1 MGGKTRKL
9 NTNSWSHASA
19 DRARNEKRELLCYNR
34 GMSIIKSIRKPFPVL
49 FLCVAVL
56 YFATGVIF
64 PGSGFVSKVY
74 SQIQPSSASTT
85 VIPPLIQGVV
95 HNAVNTIKQVSKFGA
110 SFDLSENLSDIK
122 DKASTGQEIADF
134 IRQATNKITSV
145 IELIN
150 NWFDEKIGLN
160 FFAIIKVIGNVF
172 IWVLEKLIQL
182 VRLGLEALP

>member
-1 MGGKTRKL
+1 MSLSKL
-9 NTNSWSHASA
+9 SC
-19 DRARNEKRELLCYNR
+19 L
-34 GMSIIKSIRKPFPVL
+34 IIL
-49 FLCVAVL
+49 FCCIL

-64 PGSGFVSKVY
+64 SGSGFISKVY
-74 SQIQPSSASTT
+74 SQIQPSSESTT

-110 SFDLSENLSDIK
+110 SFDLPENLSDIK
-122 DKASTGQEIADF
+122 NKASTGQEIADF
-134 IRQATNKITSV
+134 IRQAINKITSV

-182 VRLGLEALP
+182 IRLGLEALP